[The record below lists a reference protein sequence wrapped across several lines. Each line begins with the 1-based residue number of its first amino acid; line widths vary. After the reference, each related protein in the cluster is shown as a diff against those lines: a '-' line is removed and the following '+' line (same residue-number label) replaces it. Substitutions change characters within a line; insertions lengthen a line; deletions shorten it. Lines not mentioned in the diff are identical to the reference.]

1 MTWYEQAIQ
10 LLDTYK
16 PVWMP
21 LWLAILVA
29 LFIIRTK
36 LSLVARLIRGGV
48 TIAIILFIAY
58 LVTQKPE
65 LITGFFDNLF

>member
-16 PVWMP
+16 PIWMP
-21 LWLAILVA
+21 LWLAVLVA

-36 LSLVARLIRGGV
+36 LSLVARLIRGGI
-48 TIAIILFIAY
+48 TIAIILLVAY
-58 LVTQKPE
+58 LVTQRPE
-65 LITGFFDNLF
+65 LITGLFDSLF

>member
-10 LLDTYK
+10 LLDNYK

-21 LWLAILVA
+21 LWLAVLVA

-36 LSLVARLIRGGV
+36 LSLVARLIRGGI
-48 TIAIILFIAY
+48 TIAIILLVAY
-58 LVTQKPE
+58 LVTQRPE
-65 LITGFFDNLF
+65 LITGLFDSLF